1 MNITKAKV
9 MVVRRDVNKAIE
21 KALAKHGLVG
31 SLKNLTYSSDSITIQ
46 KFTISVKGS
55 GVVDEFAKEASDFK
69 RYAKLYNMSESDLG
83 AKVEISGKTYTII
96 GAKLRSTKYPIIV
109 ENNGKYYKMSDT
121 VVARAL

>member
-9 MVVRRDVNKAIE
+9 QVVRDDVNKAIE

-96 GAKLRSTKYPIIV
+96 GAKPRATRYPIIV
-109 ENNGKYYKMSDT
+109 ENNGKYYKMADT

>member
-1 MNITKAKV
+1 MTKAKV
-9 MVVRRDVNKAIE
+9 MAVRADVDKAIE

-46 KFTISVKGS
+46 KFTISAKGS
-55 GVVDEFAKEASDFK
+55 GPVDKFAKEASDFK

-83 AKVEISGKTYTII
+83 AKVEISGKIYTIV
-96 GAKLRSTKYPIIV
+96 GAKPRATRYPIIV
-109 ENNGKYYKMSDT
+109 ENNGKYYKMDDA

>member
-9 MVVRRDVNKAIE
+9 MVVRDDVNKAIE

>member
-1 MNITKAKV
+1 MNMTKAKV
-9 MVVRRDVNKAIE
+9 MAVRADVDKAIE

-46 KFTISVKGS
+46 KFTISAKGS
-55 GVVDEFAKEASDFK
+55 GPVDKFAKEASDFK

-83 AKVEISGKTYTII
+83 AKVEISGKIYTIV
-96 GAKLRSTKYPIIV
+96 GAKPRATRYPIIV
-109 ENNGKYYKMSDT
+109 ENNGKYYKMDDA

>member
-1 MNITKAKV
+1 MNMTKAKV
-9 MVVRRDVNKAIE
+9 KAVRADIDKAIE

-55 GVVDEFAKEASDFK
+55 GVVDKFAKEASDFK

-109 ENNGKYYKMSDT
+109 ENNGKYYKMADT

>member
-9 MVVRRDVNKAIE
+9 QVVRDDVNKAIE

-109 ENNGKYYKMSDT
+109 ENNGKYYKMADT